1 MTPEEEAKRSE
12 EVKKILEHPLYIEA
26 HQKLRMELVN
36 ELIASPIR
44 DTEAREKLYLM
55 IKMLDSVH
63 TQLKSIMETG
73 KLRLHQSKRL
83 QNQLLK
89 KIY

>member
-26 HQKLRMELVN
+26 HQKLRIDLVN

-73 KLRLHQSKRL
+73 KL
-83 QNQLLK
+83 LK
-89 KIY
+89 KK